1 LCMLLSG
8 ELLNVDA
15 PPPPIFYPGTLILP
29 PPQKPKVGL
38 AWMTYL
44 EPPLAKLV
52 TPPRSAI
59 VERTDKGGL
68 LMIAII
74 ERFNV
79 ANPEHITVAREIEV
93 ALAAVEAFLW
103 PPDAGR
109 RGGYRH

>member
-1 LCMLLSG
+1 M
-8 ELLNVDA
+8 
-15 PPPPIFYPGTLILP
+15 P